1 MENDCWLLGQTYSTI
16 THFVQL
22 VLAWF
27 MPIAVHQI
35 KMRQFIMNSYVRHAA
50 YDAIIRLEDSQIG
63 AGMTTVQIYD
73 AKQNRVVTVEKIEK
87 SDRLDKPIN
96 LSGWFPERPYFSAT
110 NYLREL
116 EVYNTALDKAQQEL
130 GRYDLHSR

>member
-1 MENDCWLLGQTYSTI
+1 MEGFLFSLQAEGRAPLTHEYYDKLL
-16 THFVQL
+16 
-22 VLAWF
+22 
-27 MPIAVHQI
+27 
-35 KMRQFIMNSYVRHAA
+35 A
-50 YDAIIRLEDSQIG
+50 YLL
-63 AGMTTVQIYD
+63 IY